1 MGWISG
7 LDLKMMGGEVRGRKS
22 LPFRVIYR
30 GEKKDI
36 KYIFKH
42 SFCVIFCIV
51 QYAKMHNVVL
61 MI

>member
-1 MGWISG
+1 M
-7 LDLKMMGGEVRGRKS
+7 RGRKS